1 MSLAVIA
8 GGVAL
13 EALKMYTAAKSAQA
27 AATVN
32 DQAAIAELD
41 RQIAANV
48 AGANAAEA
56 VLDADLGIVSD
67 DVTHLGDTPQL

>member
-13 EALKMYTAAKSAQA
+13 EALKMYSQAKAAQA
-27 AATVN
+27 AATES
-32 DQAAIAELD
+32 DQATIAELD

-48 AGANAAEA
+48 TGANAAERQ
-56 VLDADLGIVSD
+56 LDDDLGLASD
-67 DVTHLGDTPQL
+67 QVQGLGTAGQL